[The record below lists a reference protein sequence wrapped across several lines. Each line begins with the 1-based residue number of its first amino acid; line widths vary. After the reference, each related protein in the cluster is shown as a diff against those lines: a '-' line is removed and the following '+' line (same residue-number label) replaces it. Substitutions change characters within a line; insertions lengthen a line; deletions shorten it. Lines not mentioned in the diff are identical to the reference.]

1 MDPTSKETR
10 FAFFLFFDEA
20 LKDKYIMIITITN
33 SPSAIESSIFIFDTF
48 QNT

>member
-20 LKDKYIMIITITN
+20 LKDKYTTDCG
-33 SPSAIESSIFIFDTF
+33 FF
-48 QNT
+48 